1 MSNKYLL
8 KEWTNKWI
16 NRCSLGTEGNRAF
29 HTQLLF
35 LCPTVGV
42 PFWSCPVEGFPAG
55 LALSKPGVLWPP
67 WIKLAVDIQGYGT
80 LFHSQ
85 EQKMARPMM
94 SSSTETAEGERLDQ
108 WEHISRSKTQLH
120 FTCWREWSLMDPN
133 EEWDYTLLIL
143 KLQKVF
149 TNGESPVLF
158 HEETDQEKILLK
170 GYCMP
175 PRNTGKIKEQ
185 TQKPGH

>member
-1 MSNKYLL
+1 
-8 KEWTNKWI
+8 
-16 NRCSLGTEGNRAF
+16 
-29 HTQLLF
+29 
-35 LCPTVGV
+35 
-42 PFWSCPVEGFPAG
+42 
-55 LALSKPGVLWPP
+55 
-67 WIKLAVDIQGYGT
+67 
-80 LFHSQ
+80 
-85 EQKMARPMM
+85 
-94 SSSTETAEGERLDQ
+94 
-108 WEHISRSKTQLH
+108 
-120 FTCWREWSLMDPN
+120 MDPN